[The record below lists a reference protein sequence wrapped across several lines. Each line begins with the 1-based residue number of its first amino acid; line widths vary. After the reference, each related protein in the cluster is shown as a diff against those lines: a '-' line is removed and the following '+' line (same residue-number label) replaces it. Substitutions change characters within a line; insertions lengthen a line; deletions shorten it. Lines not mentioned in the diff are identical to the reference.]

1 MGTPTKQSR
10 WPTDQTD
17 TDSPPSSN
25 ARRTPSTATKTN
37 SWSSAGSAPSLMT
50 RRHQLPDR
58 TTSTPGSRTEPSCA
72 SSSTRSC
79 PARLRRST
87 RRAWLSNKWKISA
100 TSWPQLK
107 VRSEETRQVPD
118 RRFVR
123 VPEHDAGLLLP
134 LHVVVSRLQ
143 QRLRRT
149 SHRRE
154 VGRLEQARFRRAE
167 TPRGPQR
174 HRAADGNQQAG
185 LPKGN
190 DLIWNRTPNLELT
203 NITATSSFMTSHV
216 ELTSNSDLSLS
227 RSFSLSTFVTKTNR
241 QPTALSHAGNSPRF
255 VGFFLEVTLTG

>member
-1 MGTPTKQSR
+1 MGFYLNKPFRFLFLPQPTPTKQSR

-17 TDSPPSSN
+17 TDSPLNSN

-79 PARLRRST
+79 LGRLRRST

-134 LHVVVSRLQ
+134 LHVVISRLQ

-227 RSFSLSTFVTKTNR
+227 RSFSLSTFIRHQN
-241 QPTALSHAGNSPRF
+241 QQAAYGALARG
-255 VGFFLEVTLTG
+255 